1 MIGPDGGLPLDGF
14 IVFIVLFVVFALLGF
29 LGRFFRRGDET
40 QLHEWSLAG
49 RRLGVVLTWFLIGA
63 DLYTAYT
70 FIAVPSSLFAK
81 GGIYFFAVPY
91 VAVTFAVAMMTMPK
105 LWVISKKKGYITAAD
120 FVTDTFSS
128 KTLGLLIAATG
139 IVAELPYV
147 GLQLVGMKAVLTVMF
162 PVNTGNL
169 GLIINLT
176 LVVSVIILI
185 AFTFMSGLRGVS
197 LTALFK
203 DAIIFITVI
212 VVIIAVP
219 LAYGGFH
226 NAFVAQAAFNTSHIS
241 FQTLPLS
248 TYSIAY
254 PTLWIGSALALYLY
268 PHAVNGSL
276 SSNSAKNLRMSTALL
291 PVYGIGLAF
300 LALFGVLVYAVPQA
314 MTYLANYGNPAS
326 ASFTGGVYVVPALI
340 LYSMPSWFAGFAFLG
355 IFIGGLVPA
364 AIMSIASANLF
375 IRNVVKPYKKV
386 PLSPKSETF
395 WAKIVTIVFIFIAVG
410 FTLVVNDTYAIQLQ
424 LLAGGFILETLPA
437 LFMGLYWPKLNKHSM
452 IVGWA
457 VGMVLDV
464 YMMLAANHFGKFG
477 TSFYKFG
484 ALSGTEV
491 LIFVGLFAVMINVVI
506 SVVGTYVTRAMGIKN
521 SKEESSA

>member
-1 MIGPDGGLPLDGF
+1 MISASGGLPLDGF
-14 IVFIVLFVVFALLGF
+14 IVFIALFIVFAALGF
-29 LGRFFRRGDET
+29 LGRFFRKGDET

-49 RRLGVVLTWFLIGA
+49 RKLGVFLTWFLVGA

-91 VAVTFAVAMMTMPK
+91 VAVTFAVAMLMMPK
-105 LWVISKKKGYITAAD
+105 LWTISKKKGYVTAAD
-120 FVTDTFSS
+120 YVTDTFSS
-128 KTLGLLIAATG
+128 RTLGLLIAVTG

-169 GLIINLT
+169 GLIINLA
-176 LVVSVIILI
+176 LVASVIILI

-203 DAIIFITVI
+203 DMIIFITVI

-219 LAYGGFH
+219 MAYGGFQH
-226 NAFVAQAAFNTSHIS
+226 AFAAKTA
-241 FQTLPLS
+241 FQTLSQP
-248 TYSIAY
+248 TFAVGY

-300 LALFGVLVYAVPQA
+300 LALFGVLIYAV
-314 MTYLANYGNPAS
+314 GPALS
-326 ASFTGGVYVVPALI
+326 YVNSFGSSGGVYVVPALI
-340 LYSMPSWFAGFAFLG
+340 LYTMPSWFAGFAFLG

-386 PLSPKSETF
+386 PLEPKRETF
-395 WAKIVTIVFIFIAVG
+395 WAKIATIIFIFLAVG
-410 FTLVVNDTYAIQLQ
+410 FTLIINDTFAIQLQ

-437 LFMGLYWPKLNKHSM
+437 LFLGLYWPKLNKHSM
-452 IVGWA
+452 MVGWA
-457 VGMVLDV
+457 VGMILDV
-464 YMMLAANHFGKFG
+464 YMMLDANKFG
-477 TSFYKFG
+477 QIATSFYTFG
-484 ALSGTEV
+484 KLGTSEILV
-491 LIFVGLFAVMINVVI
+491 FVGLFAVMVNVII
-506 SVVGTYVTRAMGIKN
+506 SILGTFLARAMGVRN
-521 SKEESSA
+521 SKDEVPT

>member
-1 MIGPDGGLPLDGF
+1 MIGPDGGLPLAGF
-14 IVFIVLFVVFALLGF
+14 IVFIVLFVVFAVIGF
-29 LGRFFRRGDET
+29 MGRFFRRGDES

-49 RRLGVVLTWFLIGA
+49 RKLGVVLTWFLVGA

-91 VAVTFAVAMMTMPK
+91 VAVTFAVAMLMMPK
-105 LWVISKKKGYITAAD
+105 LWSISKKKGYITAAD
-120 FVTDTFSS
+120 YVTDTFSS
-128 KTLGLLIAATG
+128 KTLGLLIAVTG

-169 GLIINLT
+169 GLIINLA
-176 LVVSVIILI
+176 LIVSVIILI
-185 AFTFMSGLRGVS
+185 AFTFISGLRGVS

-219 LAYGGFH
+219 MAYGGFQT
-226 NAFVAQAAFNTSHIS
+226 AFAAKAASA
-241 FQTLPLS
+241 FQTLPLN
-248 TYSIAY
+248 TYSVAY

-300 LALFGVLVYAVPQA
+300 LALFGVLIYAV
-314 MTYLANYGNPAS
+314 GPALS
-326 ASFTGGVYVVPALI
+326 YVNSFPSGTGGVYVVPALI
-340 LYSMPSWFAGFAFLG
+340 LYTMPSWFAGFAFLG

-386 PLSPKSETF
+386 PLSSKSETF
-395 WAKIVTIVFIFIAVG
+395 WAKIITIIFIFIAVG
-410 FTLVVNDTYAIQLQ
+410 FTLVINDTFAIQLQ

-437 LFMGLYWPKLNKHSM
+437 LFMGLYFPKLNKHSM

-457 VGMVLDV
+457 VGMILDI
-464 YMMLAANHFGKFG
+464 YMMIEANSKFGKIQ
-477 TSFYKFG
+477 TSFYLFG
-484 ALSGTEV
+484 HLGASEILV
-491 LIFVGLFAVMINVVI
+491 FVGLFALLVNVI
-506 SVVGTYVTRAMGIKN
+506 ITVVGTYVTRAMGIKN
-521 SKEESSA
+521 SKEEPSA

>member
-1 MIGPDGGLPLDGF
+1 MIGPDGGLPLIGF
-14 IVFIVLFVVFALLGF
+14 IVFIALFVVFAILGF
-29 LGRFFRRGDET
+29 MGRFFRRGDET

-49 RRLGVVLTWFLIGA
+49 RKLGVVLTWFLIGA

-81 GGIYFFAVPY
+81 GGIFFFAVPY
-91 VAVTFAVAMMTMPK
+91 VAVTFAVAMIMMPK
-105 LWVISKKKGYITAAD
+105 LWSVSKKKGYITAAD
-120 FVTDTFSS
+120 YVTDTFSS
-128 KTLGLLIAATG
+128 RTLGLLIALTG

-169 GLIINLT
+169 GLIVNLA

-203 DAIIFITVI
+203 DVIIFTTVI
-212 VVIIAVP
+212 VIIIAVP
-219 LAYGGFH
+219 MAYGGFQH
-226 NAFVAQAAFNTSHIS
+226 AFAAKAA
-241 FQTLPLS
+241 FQTLS
-248 TYSIAY
+248 QTKFSVAY

-300 LALFGVLVYAVPQA
+300 LALFGVLIYAV
-314 MTYLANYGNPAS
+314 GPALS
-326 ASFTGGVYVVPALI
+326 YVNSFPTGTGGIYVVPALI
-340 LYSMPSWFAGFAFLG
+340 LYTMPSWFTGFAFLG

-386 PLSPKSETF
+386 PLEPKKETF
-395 WAKIVTIVFIFIAVG
+395 WAKIITIIFIFLAVG
-410 FTLVVNDTYAIQLQ
+410 FTLVINDTFAIQLQ

-437 LFMGLYWPKLNKHSM
+437 LFMGLYMPKLNKHSM
-452 IVGWA
+452 MVGWA
-457 VGMVLDV
+457 VGMALDV
-464 YMMLAANHFGKFG
+464 YMMLDANSFSKISTSFFNFG
-477 TSFYKFG
+477 T
-484 ALSGTEV
+484 LGTSEILV
-491 LIFVGLFAVMINVVI
+491 FVGIFALMVNVI
-506 SVVGTYVTRAMGIKN
+506 ITIVGTYVARAMGVKN
-521 SKEESSA
+521 SKEETTA